1 MNIYTEETS
10 SIDMIGLGHMKHY
23 VAINNRKWLD
33 ISWKYSIMDICRPTI
48 DNFFYFAVGEK
59 RKYLAI
65 EVYNRRVRLW
75 DSFL

>member
-1 MNIYTEETS
+1 
-10 SIDMIGLGHMKHY
+10 MIGVGHMKHY

-65 EVYNRRVRLW
+65 EAHTKEG
-75 DSFL
+75 